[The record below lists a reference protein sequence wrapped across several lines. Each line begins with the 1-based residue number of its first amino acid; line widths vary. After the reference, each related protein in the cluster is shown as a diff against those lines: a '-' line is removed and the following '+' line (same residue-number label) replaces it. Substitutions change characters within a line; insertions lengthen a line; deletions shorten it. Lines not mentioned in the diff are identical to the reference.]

1 MCLRRRPPARSEE
14 MTDFRGK
21 ASKPV
26 GTRILTQGLAN
37 EILLRPACL
46 LGERSQALGLV
57 IGHSN
62 THSHRVTLPKSVPSR
77 DGPRGQC
84 IGHARRLTE
93 RPVSVPPATE
103 CCGCLPDLPGVAD
116 SPEPSI
122 AVWLS
127 SRSPVTSVCPT
138 NWRRSYSSHR
148 GHAETLL
155 SRIDRDRL
163 VRRRWVI
170 HASL

>member
-1 MCLRRRPPARSEE
+1 MRLRRRPPAWSEE

-26 GTRILTQGLAN
+26 GTHVLTQGLAN

-46 LGERSQALGLV
+46 LSERPQALGLD

-62 THSHRVTLPKSVPSR
+62 IHSHRVTLPKSVPTR
-77 DGPRGQC
+77 HGPRGQC
-84 IGHARRLTE
+84 IGHARRWTE
-93 RPVSVPPATE
+93 RPVSVPQSTKR
-103 CCGCLPDLPGVAD
+103 CGRHPDHHGVAD
-116 SPEPSI
+116 NPGPSI
-122 AVWLS
+122 LVWLS
-127 SRSPVTSVCPT
+127 SRSPVTSTCPT
-138 NWRRSYSSHR
+138 NWRRCYSSHR